1 MVKEKEKMSNWFM
14 CKYHQR
20 RGFSFSSC
28 FATVFGVFLLPI
40 CIFGL
45 YATENEALRDHL
57 TQEFAKNNYIET
69 LADTIDSG
77 KESKLVLI
85 HGNAATTDILVDNTF
100 NQKVNNSLSLKRKV
114 EMYQWEETK
123 HKHSHTTGSGKH
135 KRTHYTYTYS
145 YDKRWREYVINSN
158 HFHNRSDYKNP
169 NVMYHQSSTF
179 FPKNVTVGAFKVNSS
194 DFKDLGPA
202 ESINID
208 ETTVNLPDCATIL
221 NNKIYYN
228 IYLEAK
234 YRSLKSQETQEIK
247 GDNASNTIDPESNI
261 LLEGS
266 FDNDASNNIAK
277 EKPKYNEEYP
287 NIGDVRISFT
297 RHPVCEVT
305 ILAKQ
310 SGDELV
316 PYKTEYNNIYIV
328 TYGNVSF
335 DEIYKQKALGTTIVL
350 WFVRIFVF
358 LTLGFAFLM
367 ISFSIEKIGCV
378 IGLSL
383 PLAITTGII
392 GFVWLPHKQ
401 GLAIISLV
409 LMAIGLIIAIG
420 AIIKNNEKSMI

>member
-1 MVKEKEKMSNWFM
+1 MS
-14 CKYHQR
+14 KYYQR

-45 YATENEALRDHL
+45 YITESEALREHL
-57 TQEFAKNNYIET
+57 TQEFAKNNYIEA
-69 LADTIDSG
+69 LADTIDSD
-77 KESKLVLI
+77 KEGKLVLI
-85 HGNAATTDILVDNTF
+85 HGNAATTDILVDNAF

-123 HKHSHTTGSGKH
+123 HKHKHTTGSGKH
-135 KRTHYTYTYS
+135 KRTYTTTTYS
-145 YDKRWREYVINSN
+145 YDKRWREYVINSS
-158 HFHNRSDYKNP
+158 HFHNRSEYKNP

-179 FPKNVTVGAFKVNSS
+179 FPKNVTFGAFKVNSA

-208 ETTVNLPDCATIL
+208 ETTVNLPDSAIIL

-228 IYLEAK
+228 IYLESKISNEKKAK
-234 YRSLKSQETQEIK
+234 EAQEIK
-247 GDNASNTIDPESNI
+247 NNSASNTIDPENNM
-261 LLEGS
+261 LLDGS
-266 FDNDASNNIAK
+266 SDNDAINSIAK
-277 EKPKYNEEYP
+277 EKAKYDEEYP
-287 NIGDVRISFT
+287 LIGDVRISFT

-316 PYKTEYNNIYIV
+316 PYKTEYNNIYEV
-328 TYGNVSF
+328 AYGDVSF
-335 DEIYKQKALGTTIVL
+335 DEIFKEKEKGMTIIL
-350 WFVRIFVF
+350 WFVRIFAF

-367 ISFSIEKIGCV
+367 ISFSIEKIGCI

-392 GFVWLPHKQ
+392 GFVWLTYKPL
-401 GLAIISLV
+401 LAVISLV

-420 AIIKNNEKSMI
+420 AINKNNEKSRSSYY

>member
-1 MVKEKEKMSNWFM
+1 MN
-14 CKYHQR
+14 KYHQR

-28 FATVFGVFLLPI
+28 FATVFGVILFPI

-45 YATENEALRDHL
+45 YITESEALRSYL
-57 TQEFAKNNYIET
+57 TQEFAKNNFIEAS
-69 LADTIDSG
+69 ADNIDANKEG
-77 KESKLVLI
+77 KFVLI
-85 HGNAATTDILVDNTF
+85 HGNAATTDILVDDTF
-100 NQKVNNSLSLKRKV
+100 HQKTNNSLSLKTKV

-123 HKHSHTTGSGKH
+123 HRHSHTTGSGKH
-135 KRTHYTYTYS
+135 KHTRYTYSYS

-169 NVMYHQSSTF
+169 NVMYHNSATF
-179 FPKNVTVGAFKVNSS
+179 YPKNVKVGEFKVDSAKL
-194 DFKDLGPA
+194 KDLGPA
-202 ESINID
+202 ESIDID
-208 ETTVNLPDCATIL
+208 EATIRLPDSAIVM

-228 IYLEAK
+228 IYQEAQ
-234 YRSLKSQETQEIK
+234 YRKEKEQKETQEIK
-247 GDNASNTIDPESNI
+247 NDNASNTVDSESNI

-266 FDNDASNNIAK
+266 FDNDASNIIAK

-305 ILAKQ
+305 VLAKQ

-316 PYKTEYNNIYIV
+316 PYKSEYADIYEFS
-328 TYGNVSF
+328 YGNVKF
-335 DEIYKQKALGTTIVL
+335 DEIYKQKALGMNIIL
-350 WFVRIFVF
+350 WFVRIFAF

-367 ISFSIEKIGCV
+367 ISFSIEKIGCA

-392 GFVWLPHKQ
+392 AFIWLPHRQ
-401 GLAIISLV
+401 ILGIISLV
-409 LMAIGLIIAIG
+409 LMVIGLIIAIG
-420 AIIKNNEKSMI
+420 AINKNRSENDYRRSY

>member
-1 MVKEKEKMSNWFM
+1 M

-45 YATENEALRDHL
+45 YATESEALRSYL

-69 LADTIDSG
+69 SADNIDAD
-77 KESKLVLI
+77 KEGKLVLI
-85 HGNAATTDILVDNTF
+85 HGNASTTNILVDTIF
-100 NQKVNNSLSLKRKV
+100 NQKIDNSLSLKRKV

-135 KRTHYTYTYS
+135 KRTHTTTTYS
-145 YDKRWREYVINSN
+145 YDKRWREYLINSS
-158 HFHNRSDYKNP
+158 HFHKKSEHENP
-169 NVMYHQSSTF
+169 KVMYHQSSTF

-194 DFKDLGPA
+194 DFKELGPV

-208 ETTVNLPDCATIL
+208 EKTVKLPDSAIIM

-228 IYLEAK
+228 IYLEARYK
-234 YRSLKSQETQEIK
+234 RLKSQETQEIK
-247 GDNASNTIDPESNI
+247 NDNASNTIDPESNM
-261 LLEGS
+261 LLESSMG
-266 FDNDASNNIAK
+266 DDTNNPIVK
-277 EKPKYNEEYP
+277 EKPNYNEEYP
-287 NIGDVRISFT
+287 KIGDVRISFT
-297 RHPVCEVT
+297 RHPACEVT

-316 PYKTEYNNIYIV
+316 PYKTDYSNIYEV
-328 TYGNVSF
+328 TYGNVGF
-335 DEIYKQKALGTTIVL
+335 DEIYKQKALGMNIIL
-350 WFVRIFVF
+350 WFVRIFAF

-401 GLAIISLV
+401 VLAIISLV

-420 AIIKNNEKSMI
+420 AIIKNNEESRSSYR

>member
-1 MVKEKEKMSNWFM
+1 MS
-14 CKYHQR
+14 KYHQR

-28 FATVFGVFLLPI
+28 FATLIGVILLPI
-40 CIFGL
+40 AILGL
-45 YATENEALRDHL
+45 YYIEEFALSEYL
-57 TQEFAKNNYIET
+57 TKEFAKKNYIET
-69 LADTIDSG
+69 SADTIEAD
-77 KESKLVLI
+77 KEGKLVLI
-85 HGNAATTDILVDNTF
+85 HGKAATADILNDDIFNTKVD
-100 NQKVNNSLSLKRKV
+100 NSLSLNRKV

-135 KRTHYTYTYS
+135 KRTHTTTTYS
-145 YDKRWREYVINSN
+145 YDKKWCEYVINSD
-158 HFHNRSDYKNP
+158 HFHYKSDHDNP

-194 DFKDLGPA
+194 DFKELGPA
-202 ESINID
+202 ESLNID
-208 ETTVNLPDCATIL
+208 ETTAKLPDSAIIL

-228 IYLEAK
+228 IYLEATC
-234 YRSLKSQETQEIK
+234 RGLKSQKEQEIK
-247 GDNASNTIDPESNI
+247 NENASNTANPESNT

-266 FDNDASNNIAK
+266 FDNDTSNTIAK
-277 EKPKYNEEYP
+277 EKSKYNEKSP

-297 RHPVCEVT
+297 KHPVCEVT

-316 PYKTEYNNIYIV
+316 PYKTEYNNIYEV
-328 TYGNVSF
+328 AYGDVSF
-335 DEIYKQKALGTTIVL
+335 DEIFKEKEKGMTIIV
-350 WFVRIFVF
+350 WVARIFAF
-358 LTLGFAFLM
+358 LALGFAFLM

-392 GFVWLPHKQ
+392 GFVWLPHKRV
-401 GLAIISLV
+401 LAAISLV

-420 AIIKNNEKSMI
+420 AIFKINSENNNRSSY